1 MKKSKIIGKRQILFG
16 LMVFALAGAVLLN
29 MKFSSENSQLG
40 IDNGSSS
47 KTLGETTYVN
57 ATNKDD
63 EVVTTSANADY
74 FETAKSDRTKSREE
88 TMGKIKETIANVKVT
103 EQEKQDAIKK
113 LSEISDRSEAENSIE
128 TLIKAKGFEK
138 VLAVISDDSINIV
151 VKADKL
157 SVAQSAQIQDIV
169 TSQVKIDL
177 QKIKIITVK

>member
-1 MKKSKIIGKRQILFG
+1 
-16 LMVFALAGAVLLN
+16 
-29 MKFSSENSQLG
+29 
-40 IDNGSSS
+40 
-47 KTLGETTYVN
+47 
-57 ATNKDD
+57 
-63 EVVTTSANADY
+63 
-74 FETAKSDRTKSREE
+74 
-88 TMGKIKETIANVKVT
+88 MGKIKETIANVKVT